1 MCLKLPLI
9 ALCLVFGACAS
20 SLEKRVEILQEPA
33 DDIEFY
39 FESVYEL
46 NW

>member
-1 MCLKLPLI
+1 MCLKFLI
-9 ALCLVFGACAS
+9 ALLCLIIGACAS
-20 SLEKRVEILQEPA
+20 PLEKRIEVLQEPA
-33 DDIEFY
+33 DDVEFY

>member
-1 MCLKLPLI
+1 MCLKFPI
-9 ALCLVFGACAS
+9 ALLCLIIGACAS
-20 SLEKRVEILQEPA
+20 PLEKRLEVLQEPA

>member
-1 MCLKLPLI
+1 MATKYTLMLT
-9 ALCLVFGACAS
+9 CLVIGACAS
-20 SLEKRVEILQEPA
+20 PLEKRLEILQEPA

-39 FESVYEL
+39 LEAVYEL